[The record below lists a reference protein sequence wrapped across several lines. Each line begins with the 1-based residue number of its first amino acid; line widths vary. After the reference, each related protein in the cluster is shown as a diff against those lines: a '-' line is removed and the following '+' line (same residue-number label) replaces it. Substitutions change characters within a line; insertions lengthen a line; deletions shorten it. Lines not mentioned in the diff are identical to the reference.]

1 MLKEIFLINLLC
13 RKIDVDNKF
22 LYNPSKNSWE
32 EFFLQKNL
40 SVKELTKISM
50 CVALC
55 CVSSFIVFPLPF
67 TPGMV
72 TALTLS
78 MSLTAYIL
86 TPKQTFFVI
95 FVYLLL
101 GIAGLPIFAGT
112 GGFGR
117 LLSPV
122 GGFYFAWLVAFP
134 ALSFFKGK
142 KINFKRYLAAN
153 ILTAIPITYVGGVI
167 SMILGMEITFWQ
179 AMTMAVLPFVFGDIL
194 KAAAAAWLGVKLNS
208 AEKFGS

>member
-1 MLKEIFLINLLC
+1 M
-13 RKIDVDNKF
+13 
-22 LYNPSKNSWE
+22 
-32 EFFLQKNL
+32 QKNL
-40 SVKELTKISM
+40 TARELAKISM

-55 CVSSFIVFPLPF
+55 CVTSFIVFPLPF

-72 TALTLS
+72 TALTLA

-86 TPKQTFFVI
+86 NPKQTFFVI

-101 GIAGLPIFAGT
+101 GVAGLPIFAGT
-112 GGFGR
+112 GGVGR

-122 GGFYFAWLVAFP
+122 GGFYFAWLLAFP
-134 ALSFFKGK
+134 ALSFFKGD
-142 KINFKRYLAAN
+142 KINFKRYAISN
-153 ILTAIPITYVGGVI
+153 ILTAIPITYAGGII

-194 KAAAAAWLGVKLNS
+194 KALAAAFLGVKLNS
-208 AEKFGS
+208 VRSIE